1 MVPTVRL
8 VKVFYDK
15 YMFFSFVAKILITC
29 PSLINSVTQDSESER
44 SSDLAV
50 ALGRLTV
57 DDDPSAVFQMEQA
70 AVVSRLMAIAA
81 VSKFSVEKD

>member
-1 MVPTVRL
+1 MTNTC
-8 VKVFYDK
+8 
-15 YMFFSFVAKILITC
+15 FFFCFQDTDLSLTC

-44 SSDLAV
+44 SSDLTD

-57 DDDPSAVFQMEQA
+57 D
-70 AVVSRLMAIAA
+70 MAIAA